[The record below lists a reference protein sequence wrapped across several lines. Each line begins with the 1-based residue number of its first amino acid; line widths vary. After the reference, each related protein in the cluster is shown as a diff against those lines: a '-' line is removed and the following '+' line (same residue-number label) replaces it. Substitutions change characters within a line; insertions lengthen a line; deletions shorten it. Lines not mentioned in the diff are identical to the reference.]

1 MVNSYYRCEC
11 GGRVVTIWPSITDES
26 GFYDVVYGDVGDEA
40 NMRTV
45 TRLTVTEAASYVIT
59 ELGAPVATTLDI
71 LAGMI
76 RRWRDE
82 YEAEM
87 REPVRS

>member
-11 GGRVVTIWPSITDES
+11 AGRVVTIWPSITDES

-45 TRLTVTEAASYVIT
+45 SRLTVTEAASYVLT
-59 ELGAPVATTLDI
+59 ELGTPVATTLDV
-71 LAGMI
+71 LSGMI
-76 RRWRDE
+76 RRWRE
-82 YEAEM
+82 AYECEM
-87 REPVRS
+87 REPVR

>member
-1 MVNSYYRCEC
+1 MVNSYYRCES
-11 GGRVVTIWPSITDES
+11 GGRVVTIWPCITGEA
-26 GFYDVVYGDVGDEA
+26 GFYDVVYGNVGDDA

-45 TRLTVTEAASYVIT
+45 TRLTVGEAASYVLT
-59 ELGAPVATTLDI
+59 ELGTPVATTLDI
-71 LAGMI
+71 LSGMI
-76 RRWRDE
+76 RRWRAA